1 MWGVAGCA
9 GGGNVMAGVTKAL
22 AGSEHCLSLTE
33 EGSVWSWG
41 WNEHNNCG
49 LGDTPAVN
57 VPRPVRLQLEDVKNI
72 FVGSAHNFALT

>member
-1 MWGVAGCA
+1 MEGVSK
-9 GGGNVMAGVTKAL
+9 VL

-33 EGSVWSWG
+33 EGRVWSWG

-49 LGDTPAVN
+49 LGDTPASAT
-57 VPRPVRLQLEDVKNI
+57 VPSPVRLHLQDVKNI